1 MLKKEKGR
9 GDVSHTI
16 RTNKED
22 EEKEK
27 VIIDVNGLPFPPPP
41 V

>member
-27 VIIDVNGLPFPPPP
+27 VIIDVNG
-41 V
+41 